1 MERRMIEYD
10 RLEVWFITGSQHLYG
25 PETLEQ
31 VAEHSRSIVDG
42 LNGEAGLPL
51 EVVFKPVLTTPD
63 EIARTLEEADR
74 SSQCVGLVAWMH
86 TFSPAK
92 MWIRGLSRLRKPL
105 CHLHTQFNRD
115 IPWASIDM
123 DFMNLNQSAHGDRE
137 FGFLCSRL
145 RMNRKVVVGHWQA
158 PDVHRRLGTWMRA
171 AAAWH
176 DSRQMR
182 IARIGDNMRQVAV
195 TEGDKVEAEL
205 RFGWAVNG
213 YGVGDLV
220 QRVDGAGDDAID
232 ALCDEYAES
241 YDLMDGLEKGGARQG
256 AVRGQARIELGL
268 RAFLAD
274 GGFTAFTD
282 TFEDLHGLEQL
293 PGLAA
298 QRLMADGFGFGAE
311 GDWKHAALV
320 RALKVMAH
328 GLDGGTSFM
337 EDYTYHLD
345 PGHAGVLGAHML
357 EICPSIAAGRPSCE
371 VHPLGIGGK
380 EDPVRL
386 VFDSATGPA
395 VNASIVDL
403 GNRFRLIVNVV
414 DVVEPHEPLPNLP
427 VARALWEPRPDLP
440 GAAEAWIHAGGAHHT
455 AFSLA
460 LTPEHLEDFAAMAGI
475 EFLLIDQDT
484 DVRRFRDEIRWND
497 AAYRAGGAAAGF

>member
-1 MERRMIEYD
+1 MIDYD

-25 PETLEQ
+25 PETLDQ
-31 VAEHSRSIVDG
+31 VADHSRSIVDA
-42 LNGEAGLPL
+42 LNSEADLPVN
-51 EVVFKPVLTTPD
+51 VVFKPVLTAPD
-63 EIARTLEEADR
+63 EIARTLDEANRAPD
-74 SSQCVGLVAWMH
+74 CVGLVAWMH

-92 MWIRGLSRLRKPL
+92 MWIGGLSRLRKPL

-158 PDVHRRLGTWMRA
+158 AEVQRRLGTWMRA
-171 AAAWH
+171 ATAWH
-176 DSRQMR
+176 DSQQMR

-220 QRVDGAGDDAID
+220 EKVNAASDARID
-232 ALCDEYAES
+232 ALCEEYTGS
-241 YDLMDGLEKGGARQG
+241 YDLMDGLEEGGARHDSLRE
-256 AVRGQARIELGL
+256 AARIELGL
-268 RAFLAD
+268 RDFLEE
-274 GGFTAFTD
+274 GGFHGFTD
-282 TFEDLHGLEQL
+282 TFENLHGLRQL
-293 PGLAA
+293 PGIAA
-298 QRLMADGFGFGAE
+298 QRLMADGYGFGAE

-345 PGHAGVLGAHML
+345 PDNAGILGAHML

-395 VNASIVDL
+395 INASVVDM
-403 GNRFRLIVNVV
+403 GNRFRMIVNVV
-414 DVVEPHEPLPNLP
+414 DVVEPLEPLPNLP
-427 VARALWEPRPDLP
+427 VARALWKPRPDLSA
-440 GAAEAWIHAGGAHHT
+440 AAEAWIHAGGAHHT

-460 LTPEHLEDFAAMAGI
+460 LTAEHLEDFSAMAGI
-475 EFLLIDQDT
+475 EYLLIDEDT

-497 AAYRAGGAAAGF
+497 AAYRAGGAGV

>member
-1 MERRMIEYD
+1 MIDHD

-25 PETLEQ
+25 PDTLEQ
-31 VAEHSRSIVDG
+31 VAAHSRAIVDAF
-42 LNGEAGLPL
+42 NGEADLPVK
-51 EVVFKPVLTTPD
+51 VVFKPVLTTPD
-63 EIARTLEEADR
+63 EIARTLEEAGGSPD
-74 SSQCVGLVAWMH
+74 CIGLVAWMH

-92 MWIRGLSRLRKPL
+92 MWMAGLSRLRKPL
-105 CHLHTQFNRD
+105 CHLHTQYNRD
-115 IPWASIDM
+115 IPWSSIDM

-145 RMNRKVVVGHWQA
+145 RMSRKVVAGHWQA
-158 PDVHRRLGTWMRA
+158 AEVQRRLGTWMRA

-176 DSRQMR
+176 DSQHMR

-195 TEGDKVEAEL
+195 TEGDKVEAER

-220 QRVDGAGDDAID
+220 EKVEDASDARID
-232 ALCDEYAES
+232 ALCEEYADS
-241 YDLMDGLEKGGARQG
+241 YDLMEGLEKGGARHESLRE
-256 AVRGQARIELGL
+256 AARIELGL
-268 RAFLAD
+268 RDFLEE
-274 GGFTAFTD
+274 GGFHGFTD
-282 TFEDLHGLEQL
+282 TFENLHGLRQL
-293 PGLAA
+293 PGIAA
-298 QRLMADGFGFGAE
+298 QRLMADGYGFGAE

-345 PGHAGVLGAHML
+345 PDNAGILGAHML
-357 EICPSIAAGRPSCE
+357 EICPSIAAARPSCE

-395 VNASIVDL
+395 INASVVDM
-403 GNRFRLIVNVV
+403 GNRFRMIVNTV
-414 DVVEPHEPLPNLP
+414 DVVEPLEPLPNLP
-427 VARALWEPRPDLP
+427 VARALWKPHPDL
-440 GAAEAWIHAGGAHHT
+440 GTAAEAWIQAGGAHHT

-460 LTPEHLEDFAAMAGI
+460 LTAEHLEDFSAMAGV
-475 EFLLIDQDT
+475 EYLLIDETT
-484 DVRRFRDEIRWND
+484 DIRRFRDELRWND
-497 AAYRAGGAAAGF
+497 AAYRAGGAGAGF